1 MIRIDAH
8 QHFQGY
14 ATHPDHP
21 VWMTADLSALLVRRI
36 MPSSQVSSAGA

>member
-14 ATHPDHP
+14 ATHSDHP
-21 VWMTADLSALLVRRI
+21 VWMTADL
-36 MPSSQVSSAGA
+36 

>member
-14 ATHPDHP
+14 ATHPDHHI
-21 VWMTADLSALLVRRI
+21 WMTADL
-36 MPSSQVSSAGA
+36 